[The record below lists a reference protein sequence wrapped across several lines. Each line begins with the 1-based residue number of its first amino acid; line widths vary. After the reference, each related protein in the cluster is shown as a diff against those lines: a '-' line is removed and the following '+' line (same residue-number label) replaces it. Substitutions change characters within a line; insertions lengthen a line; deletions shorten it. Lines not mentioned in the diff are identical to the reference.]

1 MSNTQPPYHQGYV
14 PKERNPSLLPLFL
27 SPYRKGFV
35 FMKSLRSSIKTKPLY
50 PLTPRQEKKNF
61 FSLFSKNFSGKKIW
75 TVNTNKK
82 KNFFFHFFQKFFLEK
97 IPPLMYLE
105 KIKVR
110 KFSEENFFIFFEKD
124 FQEKEPSLIYI
135 EKMRVQ
141 EEIFRSFFS
150 SLRPQLIRK
159 IATKFF

>member
-1 MSNTQPPYHQGYV
+1 
-14 PKERNPSLLPLFL
+14 
-27 SPYRKGFV
+27 
-35 FMKSLRSSIKTKPLY
+35 
-50 PLTPRQEKKNF
+50 
-61 FSLFSKNFSGKKIW
+61 
-75 TVNTNKK
+75 
-82 KNFFFHFFQKFFLEK
+82 
-97 IPPLMYLE
+97 MYME

-110 KFSEENFFIFFEKD
+110 KFSEENFFVFFQKIFQEKIPAVNIDKKKKFFFIFFEKD